1 VFLLRAGRLVAKGM
15 LWGNII
21 GIAVCLIQKYT
32 KLIKLDPH
40 NYFVNAVPIDLSIG
54 QLLLLN
60 VCAAV
65 LLMLLISIATRF
77 IARISPDRT
86 MRVE

>member
-1 VFLLRAGRLVAKGM
+1 M
-15 LWGNII
+15 LWGNVI
-21 GIAVCLIQKYT
+21 GIAICLVQKYT
-32 KLIKLDPH
+32 RLIKLDPE
-40 NYFVNAVPIDLSIG
+40 NYFVSFVPIHLSLG

-60 VCAAV
+60 VCAALV
-65 LLMLLISIATRF
+65 LMLLISLSTRF